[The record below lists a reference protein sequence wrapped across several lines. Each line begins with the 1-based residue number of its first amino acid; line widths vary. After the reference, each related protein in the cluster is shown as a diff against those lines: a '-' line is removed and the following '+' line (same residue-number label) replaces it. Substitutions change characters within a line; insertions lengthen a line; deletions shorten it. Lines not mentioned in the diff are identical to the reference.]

1 MAVAALR
8 VTLPFAG
15 ERSFTVTAFL
25 TAFARVTPFA
35 GFVLFADFRAF
46 AMLPPLR
53 LSGGRA
59 AARGNGMRRAFAQH
73 PLLEAGVQPHE
84 PDRVDE
90 PEHRFGRGHEPHG
103 VYL

>member
-1 MAVAALR
+1 MDVAALR
-8 VTLPFAG
+8 VIVPFSR

-35 GFVLFADFRAF
+35 AFVLFARLGAF

-59 AARGNGMRRAFAQH
+59 AARGNGVRRAFAQH
-73 PLLEAGVQPHE
+73 PPLEAGVQPDE

-90 PEHRFGRGHEPHG
+90 PERRFGRGHEPHC
-103 VYL
+103 V